1 MRNLAIEREHYFGYP
16 LPCDTAKLM
25 LSDRFPY
32 PDLATMGGDGDV
44 GQGDIYRHSK
54 LMEQAFEQVARDGDC
69 EVVNLWVDSRGR
81 EVYLYRSPGS
91 DKTKHV
97 VVPNVFAL
105 RRASMSIKTF
115 CCQTQISAEA
125 ELKAMQKLS
134 ELIPKHL
141 FDLYVVNGSFIE
153 TSARS
158 GILYNFRK
166 NKPTVA
172 YISRGSEPVRPLV
185 CLCWHGIGYYAR
197 TWAGAMAPT
206 DDVISHLLMMRGD
219 ERRYWGTCNQH
230 PIDSLEGG
238 L

>member
-1 MRNLAIEREHYFGYP
+1 MLAIDREHYFGYP
-16 LPCDTAKLM
+16 LPSETAKLM

-32 PDLATMGGDGDV
+32 PDLATMGGEDEIGR
-44 GQGDIYRHSK
+44 GDIHRDAW
-54 LMEQAFEQVARDGDC
+54 LQEAFDQIERDGDC
-69 EVVNLWVDSRGR
+69 TVVNFWVNSKGQ
-81 EVYLYRSPGS
+81 EVYLYREPGS
-91 DKTKHV
+91 TKTKHV
-97 VVPNVFAL
+97 VVPKLFYL
-105 RRASMSIKTF
+105 RRASMSIRTL
-115 CCQTQISAEA
+115 CCHAQIDAQA

-141 FDLYVVNGSFIE
+141 FDLYIVDGSFIE

-172 YISRGSEPVRPLV
+172 YVSREGEPIRPLI

-197 TWAGAMAPT
+197 TWAGAMSPT

-219 ERRYWGTCNQH
+219 ERRYWGTCNH
-230 PIDSLEGG
+230 HLIDSLEGG